1 VLGALG
7 WSVWWDRQLVPGID
21 YHRAIADQIEAAQCI
36 IVLWSR
42 HSIDSEMVVDEA
54 DAARVRKV
62 LLPVL
67 VEDVTPPF
75 GFGQFQHVNLATWQ
89 GDINDPQFRALQEAM
104 ERIASRSASPQ
115 VRDVS
120 QPALPRAPVR
130 PSADHVSS
138 VFVCYRREDTQDAA
152 GRLQDRLI
160 ERYGSGRVF
169 MDIDSV
175 PLGVDF
181 VDHVSQ
187 QIAGCSAVLVM
198 IGKQWLTIKD
208 RKRRRRLDDAD
219 DLVRAEIRAALQQ
232 NVPVIPV
239 VVQNA
244 DMPTTDDLPGDI
256 RPLSRRNGIHL
267 RPEQWRDGVERLLK
281 ELDKVMKA

>member
-1 VLGALG
+1 MF
-7 WSVWWDRQLVPGID
+7 I
-21 YHRAIADQIEAAQCI
+21 
-36 IVLWSR
+36 
-42 HSIDSEMVVDEA
+42 
-54 DAARVRKV
+54 
-62 LLPVL
+62 
-67 VEDVTPPF
+67 
-75 GFGQFQHVNLATWQ
+75 
-89 GDINDPQFRALQEAM
+89 
-104 ERIASRSASPQ
+104 
-115 VRDVS
+115 
-120 QPALPRAPVR
+120 
-130 PSADHVSS
+130 
-138 VFVCYRREDTQDAA
+138 
-152 GRLQDRLI
+152 
-160 ERYGSGRVF
+160 
-169 MDIDSV
+169 DIDSV

-244 DMPTTDDLPGDI
+244 DMPRGDDLPDDI
-256 RPLSRRNGIHL
+256 RALARRNGIQL
-267 RPEQWRDGVERLLK
+267 RPEQWKEGVDRLLK